1 MSSVTCKKSKVGWGS
16 DLDPG
21 EEYPFHLQHRV
32 QQCARAKVREDRL
45 GLSKITKPLDTTQ
58 VKEKMLH
65 EYLIRVTNPI
75 FTFLILSSP
84 RI

>member
-1 MSSVTCKKSKVGWGS
+1 MENPVEWGS

-32 QQCARAKVREDRL
+32 QQCARDKIRKDL
-45 GLSKITKPLDTTQ
+45 GLSKITQPLDTTQ